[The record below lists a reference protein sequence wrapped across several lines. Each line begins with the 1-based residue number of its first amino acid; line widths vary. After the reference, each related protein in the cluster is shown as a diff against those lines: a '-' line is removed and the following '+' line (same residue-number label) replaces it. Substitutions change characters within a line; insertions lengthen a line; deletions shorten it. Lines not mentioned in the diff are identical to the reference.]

1 MAKKTMMGNQF
12 ETLMKKFQSP
22 EATQLFGA
30 MSAGQGFGQARAS
43 SAEWARQREMERVE
57 KQMRDQMYRDNR
69 GDRAEDMRY
78 RNNNART
85 SQSNWQV
92 GQGNWQAEQAAK
104 QAENEQAQINLIDQR
119 LIDKP
124 KADAMAEYYNQN
136 SANTAQTMKNDN
148 YVTDAWNNKYYPEG
162 HPQAGER
169 VHPLSQKTNSSGKG
183 GLTAAQIAGNT
194 KINQNRG
201 LILNMPVPEQY
212 MEAAGNN
219 LGQARRLWLRDVATS
234 PTDRGR
240 KNPNYDPKMSQL
252 LSAAMNVAVGGD
264 QDREAFMESLGW
276 PNAKPTNPKEADLRQ
291 QAEYAI
297 GAGADPEAVRLELEA
312 QGIFE

>member
-12 ETLMKKFQSP
+12 ETLMKKFRSP

-78 RNNNART
+78 KNNNART

-92 GQGNWQAEQAAK
+92 GQGNWRAEQAAK
-104 QAENEQAQINLIDQR
+104 QAENEQAQSNLMSQR
-119 LIDKP
+119 EIAQPGL
-124 KADAMAEYYNQN
+124 DARTDYYNRQGQTGTDVWGN
-136 SANTAQTMKNDN
+136 VRNTDTGDYQYDG
-148 YVTDAWNNKYYPEG
+148 VTR
-162 HPQAGER
+162 AGP
-169 VHPLSQKTNSSGKG
+169 HNTSKGGKKGG

-212 MEAAGNN
+212 MEAADNN

-276 PNAKPTNPKEADLRQ
+276 PNAKPTNPREADLRQ